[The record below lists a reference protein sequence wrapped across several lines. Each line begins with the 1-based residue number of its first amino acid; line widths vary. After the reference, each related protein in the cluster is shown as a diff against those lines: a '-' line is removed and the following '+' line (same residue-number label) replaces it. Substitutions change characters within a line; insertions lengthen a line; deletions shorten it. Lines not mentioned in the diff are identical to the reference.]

1 MPNYTVGV
9 AAATAVLDYDMFI
22 GQVWSRQPQDR
33 VITGLAC
40 CGSAVTGDAEVEVYV
55 DEVRI
60 GNFFNTKL
68 LLPNNDE
75 LMPLESLGIPGG
87 AQLRGL
93 VRDAPA
99 TSILYVMAALE
110 DL

>member
-9 AAATAVLDYDMFI
+9 AAATAIIEYDMFV
-22 GQVWSRQPQDR
+22 GQVWARQPQDR
-33 VITGLAC
+33 VITGQAV
-40 CGSAVTGDAEVEVYV
+40 CGSAVVGDSELETFV

-60 GNFFNTKL
+60 GNFFNSKL

-87 AQLRGL
+87 AQLRCI

-99 TSILYVMAALE
+99 TSILYVMVALE
-110 DL
+110 DI